1 MATDHDVIVFFPCPQ
16 PPCPVVSSRPSN
28 CLNAKKLNM
37 EFAVPSRNEWWQE
50 TPRGAQTDE
59 QFSLVRVYFRH
70 LCAGNC
76 LKKGKRHDYTE
87 ILSII
92 TERRDRLA
100 LSDVGLPPRQS
111 HFMAPTRK
119 MLSVDKSLGL
129 LLHGL
134 VAAGR
139 WQGWG
144 GAGWWMENTLLFCC
158 GGS

>member
-1 MATDHDVIVFFPCPQ
+1 MATDHDLIVFFPCPQ

-28 CLNAKKLNM
+28 CLKAKKLNM
-37 EFAVPSRNEWWQE
+37 ELAVPSRNEWWQE
-50 TPRGAQTDE
+50 TPREAQTDE

-100 LSDVGLPPRQS
+100 LSDVGPPPRQS
-111 HFMAPTRK
+111 HLMAPTRK
-119 MLSVDKSLGL
+119 MLSVDKSLFFFMGSWRRE
-129 LLHGL
+129 G
-134 VAAGR
+134 GR
-139 WQGWG
+139 GVG
-144 GAGWWMENTLLFCC
+144 GAGGWMENTLLFCC
-158 GGS
+158 GGL